1 MHKNIYFF
9 TYYNNNE
16 YETAIRKWT
25 IHRRKYNDKT
35 DLHIDLERGLQ
46 SRTQNTGVQN
56 LFYRCN

>member
-35 DLHIDLERGLQ
+35 DLHIDLERGL
-46 SRTQNTGVQN
+46 
-56 LFYRCN
+56 